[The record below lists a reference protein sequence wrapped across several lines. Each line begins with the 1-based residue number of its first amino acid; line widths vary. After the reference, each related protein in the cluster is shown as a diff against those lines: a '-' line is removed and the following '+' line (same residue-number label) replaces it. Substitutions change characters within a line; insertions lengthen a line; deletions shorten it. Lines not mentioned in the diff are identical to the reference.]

1 MRKLKGNWTD
11 IFNGFSVALD
21 VKKMFAGFIGLFLTL
36 IIIVVIPVLVV
47 IRKYPSITNSSNLQ
61 EFYRNAI
68 DYLSLR
74 KPWKL
79 CLSCTGLYI
88 LLLVVWSYFGGVI
101 SRIAAVNITKDEGL
115 EFKKA
120 LAFTN
125 KKYFS
130 FLSPFIFA
138 ILGFLFFFL
147 CNFIGGLFGLI
158 PYVGEIGVALFLPF
172 AILSGFIMAFI
183 LIGFIFGSSL
193 FYPTI
198 AVESSDAFDAVS
210 RSFQYI
216 FAEPWHYIWYCF
228 VAKVYGIL
236 TTAFVWVFG
245 LLMIHLALFAG
256 AKGMGI
262 KFDEIMSLTGIS
274 CCSITP
280 PADASITYKISAFIM
295 MVWLVLVIGLII
307 SYAIS
312 YCFSASTI
320 IYLLL
325 RKKVDDI
332 EMTEIYTEE
341 SQASDLTSVPQPSST
356 PTTETPQQSSTEGT
370 SSSTPSST

>member
-1 MRKLKGNWTD
+1 MRKLKGNWID

-21 VKKMFAGFIGLFLTL
+21 VKKMFAGFVGLLFTLVIIGL
-36 IIIVVIPVLVV
+36 IPVFTT
-47 IRKYPSITNSSNLQ
+47 IWWIYPGIKNSSSSLS
-61 EFYRNAI
+61 ELYLGSINAI
-68 DYLSLR
+68 LAGTWWKVYLFA
-74 KPWKL
+74 
-79 CLSCTGLYI
+79 TVLYF
-88 LLLVVWSYFGGVI
+88 LLLVVWSYFGGI
-101 SRIAAVNITKDEGL
+101 ITRIAAVNITKDEGL

-125 KKYFS
+125 KKHFS
-130 FLSPFIFA
+130 FFSPFIFA

-147 CNFIGGLFGLI
+147 CNFIGGLVGLI
-158 PYVGEIGVALFLPF
+158 PYAGEIVVALFLPF

-216 FAEPWHYIWYCF
+216 FAEPWRYIWYCL

-245 LLMIHLALFAG
+245 LLMVHLALLAG
-256 AKGMGI
+256 AKGMGV
-262 KFDEIMSLTGIS
+262 KFHEIISLTGIS

-280 PADASITYKISAFIM
+280 PADPSITYKISAFII
-295 MVWLVLVIGLII
+295 MVWLVLVTGLII

-341 SQASDLTSVPQPSST
+341 SQESDLTAMPQTSST
-356 PTTETPQQSSTEGT
+356 PTTETPQKDSAEDKPSTT
-370 SSSTPSST
+370 S

>member
-21 VKKMFAGFIGLFLTL
+21 IKKMFAGFIGLFLTV
-36 IIIVVIPVLVV
+36 IIIGLIPMLAASW
-47 IRKYPSITNSSNLQ
+47 IDPAIKNWSSPG
-61 EFYRNAI
+61 EFYRNSI
-68 DYLSLR
+68 DVLQTR
-74 KPWKL
+74 THWKL
-79 CLSCTGLYI
+79 CLFCTGLY
-88 LLLVVWSYFGGVI
+88 LLLLLVWSYFGGI
-101 SRIAAVNITKDEGL
+101 ITRIAAVNITKDEGL

-130 FLSPFIFA
+130 FISPFIFA

-147 CNFIGGLFGLI
+147 CNFIGGLVGLI
-158 PYVGEIGVALFLPF
+158 PCAGEIVVALFLPF
-172 AILSGFIMAFI
+172 AILSGFIMTFI
-183 LIGFIFGSSL
+183 LIGFIFGGCL

-216 FAEPWHYIWYCF
+216 FAQPWHYIWYCL

-236 TTAFVWVFG
+236 TTAFVWFFG
-245 LLMIHLALFAG
+245 CLMIYLALCAG
-256 AKGMGI
+256 AMGMGL
-262 KFDEIMSLTGIS
+262 KFNEIMSLTGIP
-274 CCSITP
+274 CCSTTISGIVPITHQ
-280 PADASITYKISAFIM
+280 ISAVII
-295 MVWLVLVIGLII
+295 MVWVVLIIGLII

-332 EMTEIYTEE
+332 EMDEIYTEE
-341 SQASDLTSVPQPSST
+341 LQASDLTAVPQPSPA
-356 PTTETPQQSSTEGT
+356 PTTETPPQDSAENKPSA
-370 SSSTPSST
+370 TP

>member
-1 MRKLKGNWTD
+1 MRKLKGNWID

-21 VKKMFAGFIGLFLTL
+21 VKKMFAGFVGLLCT
-36 IIIVVIPVLVV
+36 IVILGLIPVFTA
-47 IRKYPSITNSSNLQ
+47 IRICSDIQNSSSFT
-61 EFYRNAI
+61 EMYSRSIHAI
-68 DYLSLR
+68 LAGT
-74 KPWKL
+74 PWKVYL
-79 CLSCTGLYI
+79 FVTMLYL

-130 FLSPFIFA
+130 FFSPFIFA

-158 PYVGEIGVALFLPF
+158 PYVGEIGVALFLPC

-183 LIGFIFGSSL
+183 LIGFIFGASL

-216 FAEPWHYIWYCF
+216 FAEPWRYIWYCL

-245 LLMIHLALFAG
+245 LLMVHLTLFAG
-256 AKGMGI
+256 AKGMGA
-262 KFDEIMSLTGIS
+262 KFQDVFSLTGLSS
-274 CCSITP
+274 CCSSIISDTVP
-280 PADASITYKISAFIM
+280 ITYKISAFIM
-295 MVWLVLVIGLII
+295 MVWLVLIIGLII

-332 EMTEIYTEE
+332 EMNEIYTEE
-341 SQASDLTSVPQPSST
+341 SQESDLTAIPQTSST
-356 PTTETPQQSSTEGT
+356 PTTETPQQDSAGDKPST
-370 SSSTPSST
+370 TP